1 MKTKQS
7 CQIET
12 GGEIK
17 VRDRWLKKE
26 NKNKCENFFYGTK
39 WWRKERL
46 LKFKEIVLQLQN

>member
-26 NKNKCENFFYGTK
+26 NKNKCDIIFSMERSGVENGDF
-39 WWRKERL
+39 
-46 LKFKEIVLQLQN
+46 